1 MFVLQK
7 NHMNNLSQ
15 YQKLQATPFE
25 AEEFRYM
32 MRNQEVEKPEEI
44 LYEMQLVESIRFTD
58 TFAEHDTLTV
68 DEKLVADP
76 IKFFK
81 LG

>member
-1 MFVLQK
+1 M
-7 NHMNNLSQ
+7 
-15 YQKLQATPFE
+15 E
-25 AEEFRYM
+25 R
-32 MRNQEVEKPEEI
+32 PEEI

-76 IKFFK
+76 MKFFK
-81 LG
+81 LGLYLVGSNFLKIPYE